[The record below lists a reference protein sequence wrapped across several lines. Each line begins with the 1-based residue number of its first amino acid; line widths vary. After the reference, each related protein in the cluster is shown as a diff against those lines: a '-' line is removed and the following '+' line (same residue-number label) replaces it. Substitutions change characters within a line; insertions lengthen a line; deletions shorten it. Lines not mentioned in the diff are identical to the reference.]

1 MILSDELAQKIV
13 NTIMNL
19 VQRNVNIFNREG
31 IIIATGHPQRYKT
44 FHKGAKDV
52 IDTGSI
58 IEIYPKDL
66 PLYPGA
72 LQGVNLPIVFDD
84 QIVGVVGIFG
94 HPEEIRSTGKL
105 VKAITELFL
114 EHELLQKELHE
125 NYFLREKFIEATI
138 FNNTQSSASQI
149 NRMAKKLNLNLELS
163 RSIVLIDLK
172 NIIKYYVA
180 EYGSSEL
187 MHERIG
193 NLLTKQITA
202 INLIGNQDLIIM
214 LDETLIILKHFNSF
228 DNKIMKKWAGNV
240 LTTINDNTKAV
251 CNCGIGLLTN
261 SFCQYPASYQ
271 QAKYCLANCS
281 PKTSISSIYDRD
293 MILQFAMQ
301 EALTT
306 SANLP
311 LKQISLTLSK
321 TKLATTEM
329 QTTLLMLLKNNLN
342 INATAT
348 CLHIHRNTLLYRLNC
363 LKLETDLDPTHSMDD
378 AIFCR
383 LILNN
388 LQLK

>member
-1 MILSDELAQKIV
+1 MILSDQLAQKIV

-52 IDTGSI
+52 IDTGSV
-58 IEIYPKDL
+58 IEIYPNDL
-66 PLYPGA
+66 PSYPGA

-94 HPEEIRSTGKL
+94 HPEEIRATGKL

-125 NYFLREKFIEATI
+125 NYFLREKFIETII

-202 INLIGNQDLIIM
+202 INLIDNQDLIIM
-214 LDETLIILKHFNSF
+214 LDETLIILKHFKSF
-228 DNKIMKKWAGNV
+228 DINIMKEWAGTV
-240 LTTINDNTKAV
+240 LTTINDNAKAI
-251 CNCGIGLLTN
+251 CNCGIGFLTN
-261 SFCQYPASYQ
+261 SFCQYQASYQ
-271 QAKYCLANCS
+271 QAKYCLANCQ

-363 LKLETDLDPTHSMDD
+363 LKLETDLDPTHSIDD
-378 AIFCR
+378 ALFCR

-388 LQLK
+388 LQLN